1 MNGDETMAKKVKE
14 EVQRKLDSG
23 SKVSFDE
30 LKIFYD
36 IGNT

>member
-1 MNGDETMAKKVKE
+1 MVKKIKE

-30 LKIFYD
+30 LKILYG
-36 IGNT
+36 ITNT